1 MINHLDNLLRHLF
14 LTQISD
20 LTSEAQVRFQPP
32 DEDWRNEVINLQE
45 MALNVYLADL
55 RENRKLRSNARVRVG
70 EENGQVMQVP
80 APARLDCHYLISAW
94 SPAQPGQAVEPTPDE
109 HTLLY
114 EVTGVLMNNAPLNA
128 TRVYGAGSPALPA
141 VPEPIREADLPTQ
154 IVPTE
159 GFLKLA
165 EFWGTMGPNH
175 RWKPAVYLIVTL
187 PVILQAEVAG
197 PLVTT
202 RVVEYRRS
210 DSPEA
215 VDLRYQIA
223 GRVFDATGATPVPLK
238 EAWVRLE
245 TLAGDPIQTTLTNE
259 LGRFTFTDIHPGRYQ
274 FRWRAGARP
283 EPPVRVVDVP
293 SPTGEYDLLFT

>member
-1 MINHLDNLLRHLF
+1 MIHHLDNLLRHLF
-14 LTQISD
+14 LTQIND
-20 LTSEAQVRFQPP
+20 ITTEAQVRFQPP

-70 EENGQVMQVP
+70 EENGQAIRVP

-94 SPAQPGQAVEPTPDE
+94 SPAQPGPAVEPTPDE
-109 HTLLY
+109 HALLY
-114 EVTGVLMNNAPLNA
+114 QVTGVLMNNAPLNP
-128 TRVYGAGSPALPA
+128 TRIYGEGSPALPA

-154 IVPTE
+154 VLPVD

-165 EFWGTMGPNH
+165 EFWGTMGVNH
-175 RWKPAVYLIVTL
+175 RWKPAIYLIVTL
-187 PVILQAEVAG
+187 PVVLQPEIAG

-210 DSPEA
+210 DNPDA
-215 VDLRYQIA
+215 VELRYQIA
-223 GRVFDATGATPVPLK
+223 GRVFDVTGAEPVPVK
-238 EAWVRLE
+238 DTWVRLE
-245 TLAGDPIQTTLTNE
+245 TLAGDPIQTTVANE
-259 LGRFTFTDIHPGRYQ
+259 FGRFTFTGIYPGRYQ
-274 FRWRAGARP
+274 FRWRAGARA